1 MTALHPV
8 VREDMARVAAAPLPW
23 ERLAGT
29 TLLVTGAA
37 GFLPAYLVESA
48 LYLNE
53 VLGHAPV
60 RVVGLVRNLARAR
73 ERFAAYAGRDDLQLV
88 EHDVSRPWSPVG
100 PVDWVVHAASP
111 ASPKFYLSDPV
122 GTIAPNVTGTR
133 HLLELARESGSRG
146 FLLFSSGEVYGP
158 TPARV
163 PTGEGDYG
171 PVDPLDARSPYAEG
185 KRAAEA
191 LCVAYHRQYGV
202 PAVVVRPFHTYG
214 PGMRLDDGRV
224 FADFVRDLVARKNL
238 TLASDGRATRA
249 FTYLADATL
258 GYWTVLL
265 RGEPGRAY
273 NVADDGGELAV
284 GDLAQLLVGLYPDR
298 NLAVEF
304 GPPPADPSAV
314 SKLARSCPDVT
325 RLRAL
330 GWVPTVDVAEG
341 FRRTVR
347 FYE

>member
-1 MTALHPV
+1 MSELHAV
-8 VREDMARVAAAPLPW
+8 VREDLARVAATSLPW

-29 TLLVTGAA
+29 TLVVTGAA

-48 LYLNE
+48 LYLNAARGGE
-53 VLGHAPV
+53 PV

-73 ERFAAYAGRDDLQLV
+73 ERFAAYAGRDDLTLI
-88 EHDVSRPWSPVG
+88 EHDAAEPWTPAG
-100 PVDWVVHAASP
+100 PVDWLVHAASP
-111 ASPKFYLSDPV
+111 ASPKLYLTDPV
-122 GTIAPNVTGTR
+122 GTIAPNVSGTR
-133 HLLELARESGSRG
+133 HLLEVARRSEVRG

-158 TPARV
+158 NPAKV

-191 LCVAYHRQYGV
+191 LCAAYHRQYGL
-202 PAVVVRPFHTYG
+202 PAVIVRPFHTYG

-224 FADFVRDLVARKNL
+224 FADFVRDIVARRDL

-249 FTYLADATL
+249 FTYLSDATIA
-258 GYWTVLL
+258 YWTVLL
-265 RGEPGRAY
+265 TGEPGTAY
-273 NVADDGGELAV
+273 NVADDGGELSIA
-284 GDLAQLLVGLYPDR
+284 DLARLLVSLYPER
-298 NLAVEF
+298 NLRVAF
-304 GPPPADPSAV
+304 GPPPAAAAAV
-314 SKLARSCPDVT
+314 SKLARSCPDVA

-330 GWVPTVDVAEG
+330 GWSPGVTVAEG

-347 FYE
+347 YYE